1 MVTSCYTRLDPIR
14 RGKAKREVELPKSAS
29 SAFHLDSRAGGGS
42 QSGWGEESVQN
53 QDNKDFCQLSFRV
66 NIARMPVMGVLG
78 GGGGRLQRSS
88 SVGRGD
94 VEARTLAPAQPPR
107 RAHSFR

>member
-1 MVTSCYTRLDPIR
+1 MRLSCQ
-14 RGKAKREVELPKSAS
+14 KVLPKH
-29 SAFHLDSRAGGGS
+29 FTWTVGQVGGPS
-42 QSGWGEESVQN
+42 QGGVEESYQN
-53 QDNKDFCQLSFRV
+53 QENKDFCQLSFRV